1 MTDYFDV
8 GFYVSL
14 SIGEWDK
21 PYVVTVPKIKK
32 IKKTK
37 ASVVEEEPKHRFDIE
52 EEIPPKGS
60 LRYFESFNK
69 FNELNKFKVEPEDIE
84 VGDTLVCISRS
95 NERRRLA

>member
-37 ASVVEEEPKHRFDIE
+37 
-52 EEIPPKGS
+52 
-60 LRYFESFNK
+60 
-69 FNELNKFKVEPEDIE
+69 
-84 VGDTLVCISRS
+84 
-95 NERRRLA
+95 